1 MNVQYILFS
10 FRDVLFCT
18 ADVEGV
24 YCCLSTLK
32 SSAYFSPAN
41 FTGSDDV
48 HLRFL
53 PAPTQVT
60 RLIGMNHWGIKI
72 DGLHH
77 WVPTGNILNWG

>member
-18 ADVEGV
+18 ADVEGI

-41 FTGSDDV
+41 FTGSARRA
-48 HLRFL
+48 LEI
-53 PAPTQVT
+53 PASSHSGDMTDQYES
-60 RLIGMNHWGIKI
+60 LGH
-72 DGLHH
+72 
-77 WVPTGNILNWG
+77 